1 MMDWQVYKTMQGL
14 MIVASLI
21 LWFASIAQPQLGSF
35 IYLYWLTAFILMFY
49 GWSLFFAIT
58 ALIATSSFRFLD
70 LSSKSTI
77 ISTILPW
84 CCGLATFIIFMALVA
99 RYASLLGSNTGID
112 GSTGSYFDGG
122 AGGCDGGGGDGC

>member
-1 MMDWQVYKTMQGL
+1 MDWQVYKTMQGL

-35 IYLYWLTAFILMFY
+35 IYLYWLIAFVLMFY
-49 GWSLFFAIT
+49 GWSLLFAIT

-70 LSSKSTI
+70 LSSTSTI

-84 CCGLATFIIFMALVA
+84 CCGLCTFVLFMALVA
-99 RYASLLGSNTGID
+99 RYASLLGSNTGVD
-112 GSTGSYFDGG
+112 GSGSYFDGG
-122 AGGCDGGGGDGC
+122 SDGGGGDGC